1 MPTKTR
7 ARARS
12 GGDGEK
18 TFLIFFFFPL
28 LSGRKILAVKW
39 LRTPCLLFVRT
50 PSLCRYPHS

>member
-18 TFLIFFFFPL
+18 HLFDFLFF
-28 LSGRKILAVKW
+28 
-39 LRTPCLLFVRT
+39 
-50 PSLCRYPHS
+50 LCSAAEKFLQ